1 MILPK
6 ALALSVQ
13 IIMLVATVDRVP
25 QLDVEPVCKGIAE
38 QGGVTFR
45 DPAVAQEKKNCIESE
60 QAVREQVIKQWS
72 SFSADD
78 RTHCVNETT
87 MGGLSSYTELLTCL
101 EMARDVR
108 AMRAAEAAAPSRA
121 AATRAPS
128 SPSTATVQPAPPA
141 EPVSRPTSANEPQ
154 KLEVDST
161 LKELERAKAEA
172 QNARSS
178 EALAQRK
185 LADAEAALQRTK
197 EEAERTTNEAQRAK
211 ADAQAARES
220 DAAAKR
226 KLADAEAARA
236 AAEGREQASQSAAK
250 SQPGFGA
257 RLRKWFGR

>member
-6 ALALSVQ
+6 ALALSAQ
-13 IIMLVATVDRVP
+13 IIVLVATGDRLP

-60 QAVREQVIKQWS
+60 LAIREQVIRQWS
-72 SFSADD
+72 TFQPAD

-87 MGGLSSYTELLTCL
+87 MGGLSSYTELITCL

-108 AMRAAEAAAPSRA
+108 AMRVEAAAASSRT
-121 AATRAPS
+121 AATRVPS
-128 SPSTATVQPAPPA
+128 SAPTPTTQPAPAQPN
-141 EPVSRPTSANEPQ
+141 SRSTSPNEPQ
-154 KLEVDST
+154 KLEVDSM
-161 LKELERAKAEA
+161 LKELERTKADA
-172 QNARSS
+172 QNAKSS

-197 EEAERTTNEAQRAK
+197 QEAERATNDAQRAE
-211 ADAQAARES
+211 ADAYAARDSE
-220 DAAAKR
+220 AAAQR
-226 KLADAEAARA
+226 KLADAEAART
-236 AAEGREQASQSAAK
+236 AAEGREQACQSAAK
-250 SQPGFGA
+250 RQPGLGA

>member
-6 ALALSVQ
+6 GLALSVQ
-13 IIMLVATVDRVP
+13 IIVLVATGDRVP

-45 DPAVAQEKKNCIESE
+45 DPAVAQGKINCIESE
-60 QAVREQVIKQWS
+60 QVIREQVIKQWS
-72 SFSADD
+72 TFLPAD

-108 AMRAAEAAAPSRA
+108 AMRAEAAATSSRA
-121 AATRAPS
+121 AGIRTPPS
-128 SPSTATVQPAPPA
+128 ASTPTVQPAPTEA
-141 EPVSRPTSANEPQ
+141 TSRSSSANEPQ
-154 KLEVDST
+154 KLEGDSA
-161 LKELERAKAEA
+161 LKDFERAKADA
-172 QNARSS
+172 QNAKSS
-178 EALAQRK
+178 EALAQHK

-197 EEAERTTNEAQRAK
+197 EQVERATNEAERAK
-211 ADAQAARES
+211 ADARAARDSE
-220 DAAAKR
+220 AAAMR

-236 AAEGREQASQSAAK
+236 AAEGREQACQSAAK
-250 SQPGFGA
+250 SQPGLGA